1 MKSNVLTQVDQG
13 QLTLVRRSEKVF
25 IPTELV
31 FRQPSLLAAINLCI
45 SASGLEDKEIYMA
58 LEIDPGHW
66 TRMRKGDAHFPTNKL
81 DELMDLCGN
90 EAPLEW
96 LANKRGKALVTL
108 KSELERQLEEMQVA
122 LKDERTRSKILAEAL
137 NSRVVST
144 Q

>member
-1 MKSNVLTQVDQG
+1 MKSNVLSPVDQG
-13 QLTLVRRSEKVF
+13 VLTLVRRTEKVT
-25 IPTELV
+25 IPSDLV
-31 FRQPSLLAAINLCI
+31 FRQPTLLAAINLCI

-96 LANKRGKALVTL
+96 SANKRGKALITL
-108 KSELERQLEEMQVA
+108 KSELERKLEEV
-122 LKDERTRSKILAEAL
+122 ERKLEASEQRGKVMSEILQGRA
-137 NSRVVST
+137 VSA